1 MNKEEAKAIL
11 EKLLSVYRDK
21 NYKELQY
28 LLEPQDTSEV
38 TAESGVKY
46 QIEFQAVW
54 DDKKD
59 GDIRIMGAIDDGG
72 LRAFMPLTDD
82 FIMSPNGDFVDE

>member
-1 MNKEEAKAIL
+1 MNKEEAKTIL
-11 EKLLSVYRDK
+11 EKLLSAYREK
-21 NYKELQY
+21 SYKELQY
-28 LLEPQDTSEV
+28 LLETQDTSKV